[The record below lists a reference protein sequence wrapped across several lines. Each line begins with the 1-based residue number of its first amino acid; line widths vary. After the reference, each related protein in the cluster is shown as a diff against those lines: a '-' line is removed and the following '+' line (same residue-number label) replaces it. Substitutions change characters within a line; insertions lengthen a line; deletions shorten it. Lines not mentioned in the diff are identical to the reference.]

1 MEIELKKNSK
11 KTRQRLS
18 KKIWYKNFYLIDNET
33 KLTNTHTHRQARGFP
48 RHRFYDNLL
57 RYEKQIGLYGYKE
70 YIESIKK
77 GMIIFDGI

>member
-1 MEIELKKNSK
+1 MKQNS
-11 KTRQRLS
+11 
-18 KKIWYKNFYLIDNET
+18 LIPTGNPV
-33 KLTNTHTHRQARGFP
+33 GFP

-57 RYEKQIGLYGYKE
+57 RYKKRIGLHGYKE